1 MNTLLVGMALVT
13 ALNAPFAGAPE
24 PVVPEPEPITMTV
37 VASAYSPRPEETD
50 STPFI
55 TASGTRTRDG
65 IIAANFL
72 PFGTKVRF
80 PDAFGDKV
88 FTVEDRMNRRYTN
101 AYPHRIDMAFEK
113 TKDAIRFGRQAIT
126 LEIVEIGSAATRAK
140 TAEDISLR
148 LRELPAS

>member
-1 MNTLLVGMALVT
+1 MALVT

-37 VASAYSPRPEETD
+37 IASAYSPRPEETD

-101 AYPHRIDMAFEK
+101 KYPHHVDILFEK
-113 TKDAIRFGRQAIT
+113 TNNAFKFGRQTIV
-126 LEIVEIGSAATRAK
+126 LEIVETAPASKAK
-140 TAEDISLR
+140 KAEDISLR
-148 LRELPAS
+148 PQKSPAS

>member
-37 VASAYSPRPEETD
+37 IASAYSPRPEETD

-101 AYPHRIDMAFEK
+101 KYPHHVDILFEK
-113 TKDAIRFGRQAIT
+113 TNNAFKFGRQTIV
-126 LEIVEIGSAATRAK
+126 LEIVETAPASKAK
-140 TAEDISLR
+140 KAEDISLR
-148 LRELPAS
+148 PQKSPAS

>member
-1 MNTLLVGMALVT
+1 
-13 ALNAPFAGAPE
+13 
-24 PVVPEPEPITMTV
+24 MTV
-37 VASAYSPRPEETD
+37 IASAYSPRPEETD

-101 AYPHRIDMAFEK
+101 KYPHHVDILFEK
-113 TKDAIRFGRQAIT
+113 TNNAFKFGRQTIV
-126 LEIVEIGSAATRAK
+126 LEIVETAPASKAK
-140 TAEDISLR
+140 KAEDISLR
-148 LRELPAS
+148 PQKSPAS

>member
-1 MNTLLVGMALVT
+1 MPMQGNPIT
-13 ALNAPFAGAPE
+13 ASE
-24 PVVPEPEPITMTV
+24 PVTLQVIAT
-37 VASAYSPRPEETD
+37 AYSPRVQETD
-50 STPFI
+50 ETPFI

-65 IIAANFL
+65 VIAANFL

-80 PDAFGDKV
+80 PDLFGDKI

-113 TKDAIRFGRQAIT
+113 TKDAIRFGRQAIA
-126 LEIVEIGSAATRAK
+126 LEIIEIGSTTARAK

-148 LRELPAS
+148 SPERPAS

>member
-1 MNTLLVGMALVT
+1 MAFVT

-37 VASAYSPRPEETD
+37 IASAYSPRPEETD

-101 AYPHRIDMAFEK
+101 KYPHHVDILFEK
-113 TKDAIRFGRQAIT
+113 TNNAFKFGRQTIV
-126 LEIVEIGSAATRAK
+126 LEIVETAPASKAK
-140 TAEDISLR
+140 KAEDISLR
-148 LRELPAS
+148 PQKSPAS